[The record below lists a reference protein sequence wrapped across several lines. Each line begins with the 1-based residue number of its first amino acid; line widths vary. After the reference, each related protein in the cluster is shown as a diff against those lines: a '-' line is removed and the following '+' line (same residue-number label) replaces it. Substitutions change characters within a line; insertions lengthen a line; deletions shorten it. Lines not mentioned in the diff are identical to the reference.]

1 LWDGYLARLNQAGKM
16 PAPHAGFECCFD
28 MKPRIIVCGLGRTGY
43 KIFSL
48 LKQQGALVTG
58 ISDCPV
64 EVLRER
70 LHGLDVDHE
79 ADIVVGDL
87 RSPGTLLAAGVKE
100 AHTLVLATR
109 DDALNLAVLIQA
121 RVLNSQI
128 RVISRLFNTSLGDR
142 LDHTLPDHA
151 SMSVAALSAPVFAF
165 AAMGNRAI
173 GQLRLFHQVW
183 PIHEEHIDETHPWK
197 GRKLADLWED
207 RSRMLIYYLPVDS
220 GSDLVSAVVEGQVL
234 RVGDR
239 LIIATQPNIRSFRK
253 TFKQKFSEFLLS
265 LRQFQQQVSSTVVVL
280 LVLLATIFGATLT
293 YTAVNLQTTLVD
305 ALYFSVGMITGAGGN
320 EGVVEHAP
328 ASIKVFTVVMM
339 LVGAAVIGICYA
351 LLNDFVLGT
360 RFKQLWNTNRIPRSQ
375 HYIICGLG
383 GVGVQ
388 IVNHLHANGCEIV
401 VIEPDPNNRFLNV
414 AHSLEVP
421 VIQGD
426 ASVLA
431 TLESANVAE
440 AEALLAVTSDDVAN
454 LEIALT
460 SKGLAPRL
468 PVIVRNQDPQFAP
481 LAQQVFDFEA
491 VLSPAELAA
500 PSFAAAA
507 LGGRVLGNGMTADS
521 LWVALATI
529 ITPGH
534 PFCGRR
540 VKEAAMTTDFV
551 PLYLET
557 RCQTIHGWDLLE
569 VSLNAGD
576 VLYLTMPATHL
587 EQLWR
592 VNPALVTIM
601 GR

>member
-1 LWDGYLARLNQAGKM
+1 M
-16 PAPHAGFECCFD
+16 PAPHTGFRYRFD

-48 LKQQGALVTG
+48 LKQQGALVVG
-58 ISDCPV
+58 ISDSPV

-70 LHGLDVDHE
+70 LHGLDVEHE
-79 ADIVVGDL
+79 TDVVVGDL
-87 RSPGTLLAAGVKE
+87 RSAGTLLAAGVKE

-121 RVLNSQI
+121 RVLNPRI
-128 RVISRLFNTSLGDR
+128 RIISRLFNTSLGDR

-173 GQLRLFHQVW
+173 GQLRLFHQIW
-183 PIHEEHIDETHPWK
+183 PIHEEHIDKTHPWK

-220 GSDLVSAVVEGQVL
+220 GLDLISAVVEEQSL

-239 LIIATQPNIRSFRK
+239 LIVATQPSVRSFRK
-253 TFKQKFSEFLLS
+253 TFKQKFSEFLLG
-265 LRQFQQQVSSTVVVL
+265 LRQFQQQVQPTVVVM

-293 YTAVNLQTTLVD
+293 YTAVNLQTTPID

-360 RFKQLWNTNRIPRSQ
+360 RFKQLWNTSRIPHSQ

-414 AHSLEVP
+414 AHSLKVP

-460 SKGLAPRL
+460 AKGLAPKL

-540 VKEAAMTTDFV
+540 VKEAAMTADFV

-569 VSLNAGD
+569 VSLDAGD
-576 VLYLTMPATHL
+576 VLYLTVPATHL

-592 VNPALVTIM
+592 VNPAPLAM
-601 GR
+601 QLNY